1 MRKKPTKRETVLMIG
16 LALILLIAALTRK
29 KCWDY
34 EKVMHIDYNEPYNE
48 KYPIIDTLLPYYKNV
63 NPIFIREYIIGGHKI
78 IGSIN
83 GGSLVVDIHDIPN
96 CEKCNKYFLSLQGDG

>member
-1 MRKKPTKRETVLMIG
+1 MIKPTKRETVLILGM
-16 LALILLIAALTRK
+16 LLILLIAILTRK
-29 KCWDY
+29 KVFNY
-34 EKVMHIDYNEPYNE
+34 KKVLSIEYNEPYNE
-48 KYPIIDTLLPYYKNV
+48 KYPVIDTLLPYYKNV

-96 CEKCNKYFLSLQGDG
+96 CDKCNKYFLSLSNDR